1 MQGGPRHAA
10 AMIFPVRR
18 LYLKFYLLDAFGGTE
33 LFVCLFFQ
41 FEHINFWGRAYYI
54 KTKY

>member
-33 LFVCLFFQ
+33 LFVCFSNLN
-41 FEHINFWGRAYYI
+41 I
-54 KTKY
+54 